1 MTDEF
6 IDDPT
11 LQDPDGENEVKYAWD
26 EEFQRYIIA
35 LLLSDRSF
43 LLQSLDLIKANY
55 FTNRAHQKACSVV
68 FKYFRQH
75 RTLPPK
81 AFIVQEIKTDLK
93 DNKSLP
99 AYLAEVNVVYDYF
112 QPGLDTRDY
121 LTQKIQYFAKM
132 QAFRRAFHDGLKL
145 LDENPESEEN
155 WQQIYTKIESVI
167 TTSANFEHGTDYFK
181 STRDRYLRMLEDEET
196 RERFVLGLPHI
207 DNEIKGGGY
216 SRGEIFSVVAGS
228 GVGKSVLLACIAAT
242 NLLRGKKGVYI
253 TLELAESKVAE
264 RMDAI
269 LTGFPIQNL
278 YSHKDEIFERLEAL
292 EQVDQDNM
300 PLVIKQFPAGTA
312 TINTVR
318 AYLAQLKIRNYNPDF
333 LILDYIGEM
342 ADIPGMKT
350 YESREKTVRD
360 LRGMA
365 MEENIFVATA
375 MQPNRDSKKE
385 ASGEQSRID
394 DQHLA
399 DAFGQIRP
407 LDGCLS
413 LNQNDNEKEL
423 GIGRGYVI
431 KQRDGKS
438 RYQIY
443 LRFDKES
450 LRITEMTQEAY
461 RSLMSSRKDRVSED
475 VKFDMVDRIIAP
487 FDEGHDPCPPIDDDK
502 PPKDE
507 EKK

>member
-1 MTDEF
+1 MSDEF

-11 LQDPDGENEVKYAWD
+11 LQDPDGESEIKYAWD

-43 LLQSLDLIKANY
+43 LLQSMDLIKPNY

-68 FKYFRQH
+68 LKYFKQH

-81 AFIVQEIKTDLK
+81 AFIVQEIKSALA

-99 AYLAEVNVVYDYF
+99 AYLAELNVVYDYF
-112 QPGLDTRDY
+112 QPGLDTREY

-155 WQQIYTKIESVI
+155 WQQIYEKIETVI
-167 TTSANFEHGTDYFK
+167 TTSTNFDQGTNYFQ
-181 STRDRYLRMLEDEET
+181 SVRDRYLKMLEDEEN
-196 RERFVLGLPHI
+196 RERFILGLPGI

-216 SRGEIFSVVAGS
+216 SRGEVFSVVAGS
-228 GVGKSVLLACIAAT
+228 GVGKSVLLACVAAN

-253 TLELAESKVAE
+253 TLELAEDKVAE

-278 YSHKDEIFERLEAL
+278 YSHREEIFDKLESL
-292 EQVDQDNM
+292 DQVDHESM
-300 PLVIKQFPAGTA
+300 PLVIKQFPPGTA
-312 TINTVR
+312 SVNTLR
-318 AYLAQLKIRNYNPDF
+318 AYLSQLRLRNYVPDF

-342 ADIPGMKT
+342 ADTPGMKT

-365 MEENIFVATA
+365 IEENIFIATA

-385 ASGEQSRID
+385 AGERSKID

-413 LNQNDNEKEL
+413 LNQNDSEKEL
-423 GIGRGYVI
+423 GVGRGYVI

-450 LRITEMTQEAY
+450 LRITELAPDTY
-461 RSLMSSRKDRVSED
+461 RSLLSSRKDTVSED
-475 VKFDMVDRIIAP
+475 IKIDRIITP
-487 FDEGHDPCPPIDDDK
+487 FEEGHEPLPPV
-502 PPKDE
+502 DE
-507 EKK
+507 NKEGDGETS